1 MDDSTRKTKKLDWMT
16 FIVSGGLL
24 ALFIITSY
32 FNQELV
38 GQWISDSFTFTAKYF
53 GAYWQVLLL
62 VMFVIGLILAF
73 SKYGNVRLGKMERPE
88 NGNFRWIA
96 MILCTLLAS
105 GGVFWAAAGPMYHF
119 ITTPPLFTDIKDG
132 TTTAAFPAMAQS
144 YLHWGFSAWASLG
157 TLTTIVLMYAHYHK
171 GYPLKPRTFLY
182 PMLGK
187 KIFKNS
193 FVGSLADI
201 VSIVAT
207 AAGTIGPIGF
217 LGLQVGYGLE
227 AVFNIPN
234 TFVTQAVIILFLAV
248 IASISAATGV
258 ERGIQW
264 LSRVN
269 VSMVVVLMVTMLILG
284 PTLYIIDLFVGS
296 EAFYLE
302 NFLSMSLYRLDQAW
316 LGSWTIF
323 FWGWFIGYG
332 PMMAMFI
339 SKISRGRTIRELI
352 IAVSIIAPI
361 VSNLWFTVVGGSG
374 IFYEIENPGSVSTA
388 LNESGMPATVMA
400 IMNQIPLGIVLAIGF
415 IIVSIVFVATTADS
429 MSYTVAVTLSGNDE
443 PNRLIRVFWAL
454 MFGVVAVSLLAIGE
468 ETVSTLQNFIV
479 VTAAPVSLLLLP
491 SLWDAP
497 KIAKK
502 MAKEQNIINRK
513 SR

>member
-1 MDDSTRKTKKLDWMT
+1 MDDRAKKKKQVDWVT
-16 FIVSGGLL
+16 FIISGGLL
-24 ALFIITSY
+24 VLFVIASV
-32 FNQELV
+32 FNEKLV
-38 GQWISDSFTFTAKYF
+38 GKWISESFTFTAKYF
-53 GAYWQVLLL
+53 GAFWQVLLL

-73 SKYGNVRLGKMERPE
+73 SKYGQVRLGKIERPE

-105 GGVFWAAAGPMYHF
+105 GGGVFWAAAGPMYHYL
-119 ITTPPLFTDIKDG
+119 TTPPLFTGIEEG
-132 TTTAAFPAMAQS
+132 TMAAAFPAMAQS
-144 YLHWGFSAWASLG
+144 YLHWGFTAWASLG

-182 PMLGK
+182 PMFGK

-193 FVGSLADI
+193 FIGSLADI

-227 AVFNIPN
+227 AVWGVPN
-234 TFVTQAVIILFLAV
+234 TFLTQSLIIIFLVV
-248 IASISAATGV
+248 IASISAATGI
-258 ERGIQW
+258 EHGIQW
-264 LSRVN
+264 LSRIN
-269 VSMVVVLMVTMLILG
+269 VSLVIVLMGVMLILG
-284 PTLYIIDLFVGS
+284 PTLFIIDLFLGS
-296 EAFYLE
+296 QAFYLQ
-302 NFLSMSLYRLDQAW
+302 NFLSMSLYRVDQAW

-339 SKISRGRTIRELI
+339 SRISRGRTIRELI

-361 VSNLWFTVVGGSG
+361 VSNFWFTVVGGTG
-374 IFYEIENPGSVSTA
+374 IFYEMENPGAVSTA

-400 IMNQIPLGIVLAIGF
+400 IMDQIPLGLALAIGF
-415 IIVSIVFVATTADS
+415 IIVSVVFVATTADS
-429 MSYTVAVTLSGNDE
+429 MSYTVAVTLSGTDE
-443 PNRLIRVFWAL
+443 PNRLNRVFWAL
-454 MFGVVAVSLLAIGE
+454 MFGGAVAVSLLAIGE
-468 ETVSTLQNFIV
+468 ETVGTLQNFIV

-497 KIAKK
+497 RIAKK
-502 MAKEQNIINRK
+502 MAKEQNIIGK
-513 SR
+513 K

>member
-1 MDDSTRKTKKLDWMT
+1 MDEQTEKRKRLDWVT
-16 FIVSGGLL
+16 FSISGGLL
-24 ALFIITSY
+24 VLFVIAAIL
-32 FNQELV
+32 NQNLV
-38 GQWISDSFTFTAKYF
+38 GQWINDSFSFTAKYF

-73 SKYGNVRLGKMERPE
+73 SKYGKVRLGKLDKPE
-88 NGNFRWIA
+88 NSNFRWIA
-96 MILCTLLAS
+96 LILCTLLAS

-119 ITTPPLFTDIKDG
+119 LTTPPLFQGIEEG
-132 TTTAAFPAMAQS
+132 TMTAAFPAMAQS
-144 YLHWGFSAWASLG
+144 YFHWGFTAWASLG

-182 PMLGK
+182 PMFGE

-193 FVGSLADI
+193 VLGSFADI
-201 VSIVAT
+201 VSIIAT

-227 AVFNIPN
+227 AVFGIPN
-234 TFVTQAVIILFLAV
+234 TLTTQALIIIFLAV

-264 LSRVN
+264 LSRIN
-269 VSMVVVLMVTMLILG
+269 VGLVVILMVAMLILG
-284 PTLYIIDLFVGS
+284 PTMFIIDLFLGS
-296 EAFYLE
+296 EAFYLQ
-302 NFLSMSLYRLDQAW
+302 NFLSMSLYRVDQAW

-339 SKISRGRTIRELI
+339 SRISRGRTIRELI

-361 VSNLWFTVVGGSG
+361 VSNIWFTVVGGSG
-374 IFYEIENPGSVSTA
+374 IFYEMEQPGAIGTA
-388 LNESGMPATVMA
+388 LNESGMPAAVMA
-400 IMNQIPLGIVLAIGF
+400 IMNQIPLGIVLAVGF
-415 IIVSIVFVATTADS
+415 IIVSVIFVATTADS
-429 MSYTVAVTLSGNDE
+429 MSYTVAVTLSGTDE
-443 PNRLIRVFWAL
+443 PNRLTRVFWAL
-454 MFGVVAVSLLAIGE
+454 MFGVVAVALLAIGE
-468 ETVSTLQNFIV
+468 ETVGMLQNFIV

-497 KIAKK
+497 RIAKK
-502 MAKEQNIINRK
+502 LAKEQKIVK
-513 SR
+513 KE

>member
-1 MDDSTRKTKKLDWMT
+1 MDDYTRKKKGLDWIA
-16 FIVSGGLL
+16 FSISGGLL
-24 ALFIITSY
+24 ILFVIASLVDDK
-32 FNQELV
+32 LV
-38 GQWISDSFTFTAKYF
+38 GQLINDSFSFTAKYF

-62 VMFVIGLILAF
+62 VMFIVGLILAF
-73 SKYGNVRLGKMERPE
+73 SKYGRVRLGKIDRPE
-88 NGNFRWIA
+88 IGNFRWIS

-105 GGVFWAAAGPMYHF
+105 GGVFWAAAGPMYHYV
-119 ITTPPLFTDIKDG
+119 TTPPLFSGVEKG
-132 TTTAAFPAMAQS
+132 TIEAAIPAMAQS
-144 YLHWGFSAWASLG
+144 YLHWGFSAWACLG

-171 GYPLKPRTFLY
+171 GHPLKPRTFLY
-182 PMLGK
+182 PMFGE

-193 FVGSLADI
+193 FIGSTADI

-227 AVFNIPN
+227 AVFDIPN
-234 TFVTQAVIILFLAV
+234 TFITQAIIIIFLAV

-264 LSRVN
+264 LSRIN
-269 VSMVVVLMVTMLILG
+269 VSMVVLLMVAMFILG
-284 PTLYIIDLFVGS
+284 PTLFIIDLFLGA
-296 EAFYLE
+296 EAFHLQ
-302 NFLSMSLYRLDQAW
+302 NFLSMSLYRVDQAW

-352 IAVSIIAPI
+352 IAVAVIAPI
-361 VSNLWFTVVGGSG
+361 VSNIWFTVVGGTG
-374 IFYEIENPGSVSTA
+374 IFSELENPGSVSNA
-388 LNESGMPATVMA
+388 LIESGMPATVMA
-400 IMNQIPLGIVLAIGF
+400 IMNQIPLGTAFAIGF
-415 IIVSIVFVATTADS
+415 IIVSVVFVATTADS
-429 MSYTVAVTLSGNDE
+429 MSYTVAVTLSGTDE
-443 PNRLIRVFWAL
+443 PNRLVRVFWAL
-454 MFGVVAVSLLAIGE
+454 MFGVVGVSLLAIGE
-468 ETVSTLQNFIV
+468 ETVGMLQNFIV

-497 KIAKK
+497 IIAKK
-502 MAKEQNIINRK
+502 LAKEQHIIK
-513 SR
+513 KK

>member
-1 MDDSTRKTKKLDWMT
+1 MDDHTGNKKKMDWMT

-24 ALFIITSY
+24 VLFVIAAI
-32 FNQELV
+32 FKEKLV
-38 GQWISDSFTFTAKYF
+38 GQWISDSFSFTAKYF

-73 SKYGNVRLGKMERPE
+73 SKYGKVRLGKMERPE
-88 NGNFRWIA
+88 NGNFRWIS

-119 ITTPPLFTDIKDG
+119 LTTPPLFTGIEEG
-132 TTTAAFPAMAQS
+132 TMTAAFPAMAQS

-171 GYPLKPRTFLY
+171 GHPLKPRTFLY
-182 PMLGK
+182 PMFGK

-193 FVGSLADI
+193 FIGSLADI
-201 VSIVAT
+201 VSILAT

-227 AVFNIPN
+227 AVFGISN
-234 TFVTQAVIILFLAV
+234 TFITQALIIIFLVV

-269 VSMVVVLMVTMLILG
+269 VSMVVILMVTMLILG
-284 PTLYIIDLFVGS
+284 PTLYIIDLFIGS

-302 NFLSMSLYRLDQAW
+302 NFLSMSLYRADQDW
-316 LGSWTIF
+316 LGPWTIF

-361 VSNLWFTVVGGSG
+361 VSNFWFTVVGGSG
-374 IFYEIENPGSVSTA
+374 IFYEMENPGSVSTA

-400 IMNQIPLGIVLAIGF
+400 IMNQIPFGIVLAIGF
-415 IIVSIVFVATTADS
+415 IIVSVVFVSTTADS
-429 MSYTVAVTLSGNDE
+429 MSYTVAVTLSGTDE
-443 PNRLIRVFWAL
+443 PNRLTRVFWAL
-454 MFGVVAVSLLAIGE
+454 LFGIVAVSLLAIGE
-468 ETVSTLQNFIV
+468 ETVGMLQNFIV

-502 MAKEQNIINRK
+502 MAKEQNIINK
-513 SR
+513 K